1 MESMKKLMKRF
12 FVTLLTII
20 ITFISTSTAVF
31 AEADSMLKNKTNK
44 LKLCNTVKEGSKKN

>member
-1 MESMKKLMKRF
+1 MKKLMKRF
-12 FVTLLTII
+12 FVTLLTMII
-20 ITFISTSTAVF
+20 IFISTSTAVF